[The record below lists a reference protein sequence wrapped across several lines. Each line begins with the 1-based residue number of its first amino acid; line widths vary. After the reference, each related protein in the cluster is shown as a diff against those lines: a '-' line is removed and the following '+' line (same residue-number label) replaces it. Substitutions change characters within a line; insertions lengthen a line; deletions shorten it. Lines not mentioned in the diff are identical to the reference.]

1 MDANLAVRAEPG
13 PAAGGAAAQPAL
25 VSPEPP
31 PQNRLQRPLQLE
43 GCRCVGALAIATATT
58 FLVHPPART
67 GLAHDEDF
75 RPGHLAVDNGLH
87 ISNAVRGA
95 LWRCPRLL
103 AAADE
108 EPVEKSRLMKPKF
121 GQDTS
126 SD

>member
-58 FLVHPPART
+58 FLVRAGPW
-67 GLAHDEDF
+67 
-75 RPGHLAVDNGLH
+75 PG
-87 ISNAVRGA
+87 AVRAA
-95 LWRCPRLL
+95 LWRLRLR
-103 AAADE
+103 ADE
-108 EPVEKSRLMKPKF
+108 EKSRLKPKF